1 MPNLTL
7 SLDQD
12 LLDSAK
18 DVARREHVSLNRLV
32 RDVLIQRVA
41 VPDSERLCLQ
51 DWFAMAEAAQ
61 IDPEALPTDGSRGWN
76 RAELY
81 R

>member
-18 DVARREHVSLNRLV
+18 DVARREHISLNRLV

-41 VPDSERLCLQ
+41 VPDSERLSLQ

-61 IDPEALPTDGSRGWN
+61 VTPEALPPDGSRGWT
-76 RAELY
+76 RADLH